1 MKVTIEIDLPKGVT
15 KAEAEGAVKRAF
27 DPDWIASW
35 WHISDVHTQA
45 NIVEGSD
52 SDEAEEITDEE
63 AREVLRLMNKYHD
76 SEVGLNWDVIDSW
89 IDHVKKLRKE
99 VA

>member
-35 WHISDVHTQA
+35 WHISDVHSAWT
-45 NIVEGSD
+45 ID
-52 SDEAEEITDEE
+52 L
-63 AREVLRLMNKYHD
+63 VLLDFWEHNLL
-76 SEVGLNWDVIDSW
+76 G
-89 IDHVKKLRKE
+89 
-99 VA
+99 

>member
-35 WHISDVHTQA
+35 WHISDVHSCA
-45 NIVEGSD
+45 NGFD
-52 SDEAEEITDEE
+52 DDDAHDLTDEE
-63 AREVLRLMNKYHD
+63 AQEVLRLMSKYHD
-76 SEVGLNWDVIDSW
+76 CEVGINWDVIDSW
-89 IDHVKKLRKE
+89 IDHVKKLREE